1 MTRPEGWMHRA
12 PRPLI
17 MWGGVALVAV
27 AVIAVALFLGR
38 IGGAIALAFERSAT
52 SGQPVPDMSGGLP
65 ALLSVVG
72 PLLGSAVAFIWR
84 GMSQRHRE
92 RMDQQARGQWPGP
105 FDSSPAEGG
114 PRPGDSP

>member
-1 MTRPEGWMHRA
+1 MHRA

-17 MWGGVALVAV
+17 LWGGVAMVAV
-27 AVIAVALFLGR
+27 AIIAVALFLGR
-38 IGGAIALAFERSAT
+38 IGGAIALAFERSAA

-72 PLLGSAVAFIWR
+72 PLIGGAFAFIWR
-84 GMSQRHRE
+84 VLSQRHVE
-92 RMDQQARGQWPGP
+92 RRDQIGRGQAPGP
-105 FDSSPAEGG
+105 FDSSPYEGG